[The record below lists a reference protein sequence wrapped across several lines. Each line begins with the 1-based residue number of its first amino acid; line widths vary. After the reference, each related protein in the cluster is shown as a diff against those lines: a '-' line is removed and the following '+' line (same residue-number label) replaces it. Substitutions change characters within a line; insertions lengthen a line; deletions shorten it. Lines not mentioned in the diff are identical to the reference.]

1 MAINMVRISFI
12 RSTKRFGITSRSLP
26 NSTDSQTHHWPI
38 ITVYC
43 TNAFQYVY
51 HQKCGGVVTP
61 KEAEAKINQQRAEII
76 YEQQNLEERA
86 ISFVGRDVYEKLVK
100 GYTEK

>member
-1 MAINMVRISFI
+1 M
-12 RSTKRFGITSRSLP
+12 
-26 NSTDSQTHHWPI
+26 W
-38 ITVYC
+38 
-43 TNAFQYVY
+43 
-51 HQKCGGVVTP
+51 GVVTP

-86 ISFVGRDVYEKLVK
+86 ISLVGRDVYEKLVR